1 MKAPTIA
8 KLFGMLLLV
17 LLLGGC
23 ASGKKRNA
31 WDPPKWYETDM
42 STEDKDFFLGS
53 FLKPG

>member
-1 MKAPTIA
+1 MMTIA
-8 KLFGMLLLV
+8 KFGGTLLLI

-31 WDPPKWYETDM
+31 WDPPRWYESDI
-42 STEDKDFFLGS
+42 STEDQNFFLGS